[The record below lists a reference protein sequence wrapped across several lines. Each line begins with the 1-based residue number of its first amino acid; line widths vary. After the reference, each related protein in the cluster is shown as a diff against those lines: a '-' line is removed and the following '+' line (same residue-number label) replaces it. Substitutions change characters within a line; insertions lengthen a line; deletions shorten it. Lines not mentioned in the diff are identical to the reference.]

1 MHGKSKSAVNSTS
14 EDQEQL
20 AEVLSSKKQQHGSM
34 SSHASINNQGGES
47 PDLSSGVDVSNILY
61 DKTNIAQ
68 AFEASKS
75 SEVTELNDKKV
86 NGPPILGESNQDHSI
101 LDKLFGSSLALNDT
115 GSSVLEVISVANGFP
130 LYLFCFIISL

>member
-61 DKTNIAQ
+61 NYTPSL
-68 AFEASKS
+68 SKNTESPS
-75 SEVTELNDKKV
+75 SR
-86 NGPPILGESNQDHSI
+86 SR
-101 LDKLFGSSLALNDT
+101 FSSLTKVKEPL
-115 GSSVLEVISVANGFP
+115 SEMVIRKGTDM
-130 LYLFCFIISL
+130 SLSG